1 MTDPHDLENG
11 GHEPVDVDPLLP
23 TGTCAVCEAANTA

>member
-11 GHEPVDVDPLLP
+11 GHTPVDVDPFIP
-23 TGTCAVCEAANTA
+23 TGICATCEGGEE